1 MMNLRLFLQDL
12 REIPTFVLM
21 LSSLARASNK
31 GRETCAVL
39 LEKQT
44 SLFPDKDFLRFEEE
58 TVTYEEYNRG
68 ANRYAHVLKEAGIKR
83 GEPAAIMMRNS
94 PDFLMAQAAMAKV
107 GSIGALIN
115 THLSG
120 PPLAHVLRVSGARHL
135 LVDQECLPAALAVT
149 DSTESTIWATG
160 EASALPASTQSLT
173 LALDAANEKDFPIA
187 DLRGGDIFLYIYTSG
202 TTGFPKPAIIR
213 HSRFSMAGIALSR
226 LFGITSQDVLYAP
239 LPLYHG
245 ESNFVAFSVALRAGA
260 TFSSRRS
267 FSAKGF
273 FEDVRRHG
281 ITFFNYI
288 GELCRYLL
296 RLPPGPQDKD
306 HNIRLAAGAGLRPD
320 IWQTFQERFAIPRII
335 EMYGETEGNVA
346 LMNLKGV
353 PGSVGRPFPFQH
365 SQVRLAR
372 TDPDTGELSRGPDG
386 FLVPCEEG
394 EPGELLGKIGQGV
407 MPHDGYTDP
416 KENEKKIIRDAFKRG
431 DTYFRMGDQLYKD
444 GDGNYY
450 FVDREGDTF
459 RWKGENVSTQEVAE
473 LLNACPGVSEAN
485 VYGVKIPHADGRAG
499 MASTVLEAG
508 VTFDPEAFYQYVTS
522 GLPPYARPLFVR
534 LVPEMDVTGTLKQR
548 KIDFHRDGYDPER
561 VKPDPLYFRDDEA
574 RRYVPMTDEILT
586 GLKEGTL
593 KL

>member
-1 MMNLRLFLQDL
+1 MNLRLFLEDI

-21 LSSLARASNK
+21 LSSLRRASNK
-31 GRETCAVL
+31 GRETFAVL

-44 SLFPDKDFLRFEEE
+44 SLFPERVFLRFEEE

-68 ANRYAHVLKEAGIKR
+68 ANRCAHVLKEAGIKR
-83 GEPAAIMMRNS
+83 GDPVAIMMKNS

-120 PPLAHVLRVSGARHL
+120 LPLEHVLQVSGARHL
-135 LVDQECLPAALAVT
+135 LVDQECLPAVVPVT
-149 DSTESTIWATG
+149 DTTERIIWATG
-160 EASALPASTQSLT
+160 EASTLPPSTQSLQ
-173 LALDAANEKDFPIA
+173 LALDAANEEDFPIA

-213 HSRFSMAGIALSR
+213 HSRFAMAGIALSR
-226 LFGITSQDVLYAP
+226 LFGISSQDVLYAP

-260 TFSSRRS
+260 TFASRRS

-281 ITFFNYI
+281 VTFFNYI

-296 RLPPGPQDKD
+296 RVPPGPQDRD
-306 HNIRLAAGAGLRPD
+306 HKIRLAAGAGLRPD

-346 LMNLKGV
+346 LMNLQGI

-372 TDPDTGELSRGPDG
+372 YNPDTGELDRGPTG
-386 FLVPCEEG
+386 FLVECEVG
-394 EPGELLGKIGQGV
+394 ETGELLGKIGKGI
-407 MPHDGYTDP
+407 MAHDGYTNP
-416 KENEKKIIRDAFKRG
+416 EENEKKIVRNAFKRG

-473 LLNACPGVSEAN
+473 LLNACPGVGEAN
-485 VYGVKIPHADGRAG
+485 VYGVRVPHTDGRAG
-499 MASTVLEAG
+499 MASAVLEPGA
-508 VTFDPEAFYQYVTS
+508 TFDPEAFYQYVAS
-522 GLPPYARPLFVR
+522 KLPPYARPLFVR
-534 LVPEMDVTGTLKQR
+534 LVQEMDVTGTLKQR
-548 KIDFHRDGYDPER
+548 KIELHRDGYDPER

-574 RRYVPMTDEILT
+574 GRYVPMTDEILSR
-586 GLKEGTL
+586 LREGTL